1 MLVQFAVQAK
11 MLANMEFEF
20 ECFFTIQ
27 MSKSFQMFFIVNE
40 WTFTHVSQTKK
51 LSKQTGLRRP
61 LPSIISLNGTLG
73 EISLK

>member
-20 ECFFTIQ
+20 ECFFIA
-27 MSKSFQMFFIVNE
+27 NE

>member
-27 MSKSFQMFFIVNE
+27 MLKS
-40 WTFTHVSQTKK
+40 
-51 LSKQTGLRRP
+51 
-61 LPSIISLNGTLG
+61 
-73 EISLK
+73 